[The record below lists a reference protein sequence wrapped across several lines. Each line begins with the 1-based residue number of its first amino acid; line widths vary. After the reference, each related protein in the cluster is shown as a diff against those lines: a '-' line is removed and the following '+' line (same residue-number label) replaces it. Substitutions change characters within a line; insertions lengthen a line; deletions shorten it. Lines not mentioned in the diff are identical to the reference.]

1 MSCSTQQQKVQVP
14 NCPFASTGLEILG
27 ARGNET
33 GVGNETTLPPT
44 PKGRCRGSGAARHRC
59 RHPLLAVSV
68 VWLGPER
75 REGAPPPRSSAQRP
89 RERRGLGVG
98 NRQSSRPP
106 PGDQKSRQLV
116 RVHFWGPAVSGEARA
131 TGGLWLGREMRGRCS
146 ALASSAACSPSACH
160 RYWRARR
167 KLGTS
172 RCCRCELFFCHTSYL
187 EYLPCEGFW
196 KLSCKER
203 DSNISLHSSLPALQ
217 MGIPFLD
224 LHPSLF
230 PCLLC
235 PVTHLW
241 KTREHLSECQQ

>member
-1 MSCSTQQQKVQVP
+1 MSRSTRQQKKFKCQTV
-14 NCPFASTGLEILG
+14 PFASTGLEILG

-44 PKGRCRGSGAARHRC
+44 PKGRCRGSGATRHRRR

-89 RERRGLGVG
+89 RGRRGLGGG

-116 RVHFWGPAVSGEARA
+116 RVHFWGPAVSGEACA
-131 TGGLWLGREMRGRCS
+131 AGGLWLGREMRGRCS

-167 KLGTS
+167 MLGAS
-172 RCCRCELFFCHTSYL
+172 RCRRWELFFCHTSYL

-196 KLSCKER
+196 KLSCKEK
-203 DSNISLHSSLPALQ
+203 
-217 MGIPFLD
+217 G
-224 LHPSLF
+224 
-230 PCLLC
+230 
-235 PVTHLW
+235 
-241 KTREHLSECQQ
+241 